1 MYRLDSIITMIRKI
15 VAHLKMK
22 FKMAVKAIRA
32 GFMSAA
38 YPQVPLPAA
47 ACLPFFGFVVPTV
60 AENALNAGLRYRKTS
75 GHAPIFSLFSFFGDR
90 PVS

>member
-1 MYRLDSIITMIRKI
+1 MHNPDSIITMIRKI
-15 VAHLKMK
+15 VARLKMK
-22 FKMAVKAIRA
+22 LRMAVKAIKA
-32 GFMSAA
+32 GFISAA

-60 AENALNAGLRYRKTS
+60 AENALNARLRYRKTS

-90 PVS
+90 QTS